1 MSYFAIIKDNVAVD
15 IFQGNVDDYLEE
27 ESRLQDGESIQETTE
42 KHYNHLKIQF
52 NKEDAVN
59 NPTQQSTNSLSD
71 FDKKYSLL
79 SMMLNSKQSIEI
91 DSLDEMWKWMN
102 RK

>member
-42 KHYNHLKIQF
+42 KHYNHLKIQLD
-52 NKEDAVN
+52 KEDAVN